1 MSEPIPV
8 LGMDPSMSNWGLA
21 WGMYYPDQGTLTIK
35 TLDVIKP
42 EVPSGKQ
49 VRQNSKDLQRAS
61 DLYAAA
67 WDAAQGAKAV
77 FVEVPVG
84 SQSARAMAS
93 YGLCCGVL
101 GALRAAGI
109 PFFEVTPNEVKLATV
124 GKKTAS
130 KAQIIDRAMQLYPTA
145 NWPMQTKGGVP
156 VPVATKAEHMAD
168 AIGAIEAGVQTALFK
183 QTLQFLKVA

>member
-8 LGMDPSMSNWGLA
+8 LGMDPSMSAWGLA
-21 WGMYYPDQGTLTIK
+21 WGMYYPDQDTLTIK

-168 AIGAIEAGVQTALFK
+168 AIGAIEAGTQTALFK